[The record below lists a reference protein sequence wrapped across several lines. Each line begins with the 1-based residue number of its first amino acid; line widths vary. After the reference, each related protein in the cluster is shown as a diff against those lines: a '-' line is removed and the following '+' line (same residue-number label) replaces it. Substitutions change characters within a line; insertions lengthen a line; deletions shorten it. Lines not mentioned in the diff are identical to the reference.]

1 MRIWSSRHL
10 RTLSR
15 VVISTVFL
23 WGCDGGES
31 AGAPEAEAV
40 RQGSLFPVVV
50 GMRYETETEQGTI
63 SSDGHYSYRDGETVS
78 FSVGLFTVG
87 FAQAGA
93 AVSPVE
99 LNDDVASVNLLR
111 LLLALDVD
119 GSFSNGVELVPLAP
133 VATALDLQDEQ
144 SLVGGLRQLSP
155 SATLAAP
162 DAPVILAELSRLRTV
177 ALEGMSDFGQ
187 LYEPAP
193 AGQYKIASAIEGEI
207 GRIRSI
213 RLDGQPNW
221 TTGEVAGVL
230 AYELSDGTLT
240 SGPLPE
246 GSFPDPATPGA
257 RIEYRVKPVYGRPSL
272 LAATFIGG
280 PHIGFAQVMRDFS
293 FPNLPP
299 VVGLKFGYE
308 ISPKWSTLT
317 ISASGD
323 GTSEYV
329 SDYEFKCTPIG
340 STVNIGSP
348 FSGAADYDGSIAQ
361 IRWSSTLGKEAE
373 GDSLFLENVSS
384 KTEFSVTLEAT
395 DNDGATT
402 SVTQVFQSG
411 SAALRHPYI
420 QCALEACPRMEPL
433 FKVDLAEVVICKNG
447 CESPYY
453 QFYESAPP
461 GSDYICSVSLDEA
474 QQSALDA
481 CMDACPDRPAAPL
494 DLTAL
499 CSQEEYLVLRGCNP
513 NPYCR

>member
-1 MRIWSSRHL
+1 
-10 RTLSR
+10 
-15 VVISTVFL
+15 
-23 WGCDGGES
+23 
-31 AGAPEAEAV
+31 
-40 RQGSLFPVVV
+40 
-50 GMRYETETEQGTI
+50 MRYETETEQGTI
-63 SSDGHYSYRDGETVS
+63 SSDGHYSYREGETVS

-99 LNDDVASVNLLR
+99 LNDDIASVNLLR

-133 VATALDLQDEQ
+133 VATELDLQDEQ

-257 RIEYRVKPVYGRPSL
+257 RIEYRVTPVYGRPSL
-272 LAATFIGG
+272 LVATFIGG

-299 VVGLKFGYE
+299 VVSFRGILRESIRNITG
-308 ISPKWSTLT
+308 SNTT

-323 GTSEYV
+323 ETRESFSYN
-329 SDYEFKCTPIG
+329 EFRCISVG
-340 STVNIGSP
+340 SAINVGGAIL
-348 FSGAADYDGSIAQ
+348 GAADYDGSIAK

-373 GDSLFLENVSS
+373 GAWFVLEGVSS
-384 KTEFSVTLEAT
+384 KTEYSVTVEVT
-395 DNDGATT
+395 DNEGATT
-402 SVTQVFQSG
+402 SVTQVMQSG
-411 SAALRHPYI
+411 SAALRDPYI
-420 QCALEACPRMEPL
+420 QCALAACPRMEPL
-433 FKVDLAEVVICKNG
+433 FKVDLAEVVICENG

-453 QFYESAPP
+453 QFYETAPP
-461 GSDYICSVSLDEA
+461 GSDYICSVSLDDA

-481 CMDACPDRPAAPL
+481 CTDACPDRPAAPL

-499 CSQEEYLVLRGCNP
+499 CSQEEYLLLRGCDP